1 MIGGSGTMT
10 TNAFMKSK
18 FLKWHVLLGKFLTR
32 HALLDLL
39 QAFFILSSNERFF
52 ILSPNECCN
61 RGKPMKNQHFIFPK
75 DSFEEVAH
83 EQIVNSFKQNKL
95 SRFKMRWGEK
105 GNIHIRMK
113 TTP

>member
-18 FLKWHVLLGKFLTR
+18 FLGWHVLLGKFLTR

-61 RGKPMKNQHFIFPK
+61 RGKPMKNQ
-75 DSFEEVAH
+75 
-83 EQIVNSFKQNKL
+83 QIVNSFKQNKL
-95 SRFKMRWGEK
+95 SRCKMRWGEK